1 MERHLAAV
9 MIADVVGYGRLSQTD
24 EEGTRARFGALLQA
38 IFEPKI
44 AEHHG
49 RLVKTMGDGLLVEFP
64 SVVNAL
70 RCAVDVQRAI
80 AEHNLGQPPGRKLEF
95 RIGINLGD
103 VIVENGDIHGDGV
116 NIAARLQA
124 LAAPGGIVISGAAY
138 DQVKNRLEIGYES
151 LGERRVKNVLEPV
164 RIYNV
169 LTDVNRRRSFP
180 SARDWQWPALAA
192 LAIILLLA
200 AGLFGWQR
208 LKDSPAGQPARTPP
222 PVAALGPS
230 LVVLPFDNLSDDK
243 QQGYLADGI
252 TEDLTTEL
260 ARLPG
265 LFVISR
271 NAAFS
276 YRGKNVPPPKIAEE
290 LGVKY
295 LLEGSIRRN
304 DNDVRINAQLIDGKT
319 GGHLWANRFDGNWSQ
334 VFALQDKVLDEIVSA
349 LKLQLISGPKIA
361 ETPGGTNVPAAYDL
375 YLQGYGIDYGKN
387 PEKAAALFKQAVAL
401 DPNFGQ
407 AWAELAWIHW
417 MNKGIEA
424 KESALGV
431 SDAEMGSKIKELMKE
446 AAKNPSS
453 SYYQLMADLNLWQR
467 RSSDAI
473 ANAARAVALN
483 PSDQYGQEEMSIAL
497 ALSGRTAEA
506 ADYLK
511 AAERVDPKP
520 TAYRYFLEGVIAFGE
535 DRMVDAVAS
544 LSKASPQELMTD
556 SIRRQRLYLLV
567 AANALLGRMDDA
579 AAARKELEQLASIPS
594 AHHAI
599 HNLPFEQKADMDRM
613 REGLSK
619 AGVPRFAL
627 SFPDEDRLNG
637 EQIRSLVFGHTLRGK
652 QTVPAEEPYFRQTT
666 LDGRA
671 TTTIGSSFSESGMS
685 SVQGDMLCTLWD
697 SDVEVTCLAFFRN
710 PGGTAQQQDEFV
722 LLAPSGRVVKFSQ
735 ER

>member
-9 MIADVVGYGRLSQTD
+9 MMADVVGYGRLSQAD
-24 EEGTRARFGALLQA
+24 EEGTRTRFGALLQA

-80 AEHNLGQPPGRKLEF
+80 AEHNLGQPPGQKLEF

-116 NIAARLQA
+116 NIAARLQT
-124 LAAPGGIVISGAAY
+124 LAAAGGIVISGAAY
-138 DQVKNRLEIGYES
+138 DQVKNRLEIGYQS
-151 LGERRVKNVLEPV
+151 LGERRVKNVLEPIRV
-164 RIYNV
+164 YNV
-169 LTDVNRRRSFP
+169 LTDVSRRRSLP
-180 SARDWQWPALAA
+180 LAWHRQWPALAA
-192 LAIILLLA
+192 IAIILLA
-200 AGLFGWQR
+200 AGALAWQR
-208 LKDSPAGQPARTPP
+208 MNAPPASLSTTAPQPQ
-222 PVAALGPS
+222 AALKPS

-243 QQGYLADGI
+243 QQSYLADGM

-276 YRGKNVPPPKIAEE
+276 YRGKNIAPAKIAEE

-334 VFALQDKVLDEIVSA
+334 VFALQDKVLDQIVSA

-375 YLQGYGIDYGKN
+375 YLQGYGTDYAKD
-387 PEKAAALFKQAVAL
+387 PEKAASLFRQAVAL

-407 AWAELAWIHW
+407 AWAELAWIYW
-417 MNKGIEA
+417 MNKGIKA
-424 KESALGV
+424 KETALGV
-431 SDAEMGSKIKELMKE
+431 AEDEMGSKIKELMKE
-446 AAKNPSS
+446 AARNPSS
-453 SYYQLMADLNLWQR
+453 SYYQLIADLNLWQR

-473 ANAARAVALN
+473 TNAARAIALN

-506 ADYLK
+506 TDYLK

-520 TAYRYFLEGVIAFGE
+520 TAYRYFLAGVIAFAEG
-535 DRMVDAVAS
+535 RIADAVAS
-544 LSKASPQELMTD
+544 LSKANPDELY
-556 SIRRQRLYLLV
+556 SEGNKRQRLYLLV
-567 AANALLGRMDDA
+567 AANALLGRTDDA
-579 AAARKELEQLASIPS
+579 AAAKKELEQLESSPS
-594 AHHAI
+594 AHRAM

-619 AGVPRFAL
+619 AGVPRFAMNL
-627 SFPDEDRLNG
+627 RDEDRLNG

-652 QTVPAEEPYFRQTT
+652 QTAPTEEPYFRETS
-666 LDGRA
+666 LDGQARA
-671 TTTIGSSFSESGMS
+671 TIGSSFSETGTST
-685 SVQGDMLCTLWD
+685 VHGDTLCTLWD
-697 SDVEVTCLAFFRN
+697 SDVEVTCLALFRN
-710 PGGTAQQQDEFV
+710 PGGTAEQQDEFS
-722 LLAPSGRVVKFSQ
+722 LLAPSGLLIKFSQ
-735 ER
+735 EK

>member
-9 MIADVVGYGRLSQTD
+9 MMADVAGYTRLSQTD

-38 IFEPKI
+38 ILEPKI
-44 AEHHG
+44 VEHHG

-80 AEHNLGQPPGRKLEF
+80 AEHNLGQLPGHKLEF

-116 NIAARLQA
+116 NIAARLQT

-138 DQVKNRLEIGYES
+138 DQVKNRLEIGYQN

-164 RIYNV
+164 RVYNV
-169 LTDVNRRRSFP
+169 LTDVNRRQSFLP
-180 SARDWQWPALAA
+180 AWRQQWPTLTAI
-192 LAIILLLA
+192 AIILVA

-208 LKDSPAGQPARTPP
+208 INGPPASLPAPAAQPA
-222 PVAALGPS
+222 AALKPS

-260 ARLPG
+260 ARIPS

-276 YRGKNVPPPKIAEE
+276 YRGKNVTPPQIAQE

-295 LLEGSIRRN
+295 VLEGSIRRN

-319 GGHLWANRFDGNWSQ
+319 GGHLWANRFDGDWSQ
-334 VFALQDKVLDEIVSA
+334 VFSLQDKVLDEIVSA
-349 LKLQLISGPKIA
+349 LKLQLIAGPKMA
-361 ETPGGTNVPAAYDL
+361 ETPGGTDMPAAYDL
-375 YLQGYGIDYGKN
+375 YLQGYGTDYGKN

-401 DPNFGQ
+401 DPSFGQ
-407 AWAELAWIHW
+407 AWAELAWIYW
-417 MNKGIEA
+417 MNKGSKTKQA
-424 KESALGV
+424 ALGV
-431 SDAEMGSKIKELMKE
+431 ADDAMGGKIKELMKE

-453 SYYQLMADLNLWQR
+453 PYYQLVADLNLWQR
-467 RSSDAI
+467 RSADAI
-473 ANAARAVALN
+473 ANAARAIALN

-506 ADYLK
+506 TDSLK

-520 TAYRYFLEGVIAFGE
+520 TAYRYVLAGVIAFVEG
-535 DRMVDAVAS
+535 RIADAVAS
-544 LSKASPQELMTD
+544 LNKADPEGLDNDGTK
-556 SIRRQRLYLLV
+556 RQRLYLLV
-567 AANALLGRMDDA
+567 AANGLLGRMDDA
-579 AAARKELEQLASIPS
+579 AAAKKELEQLEAGPS
-594 AHHAI
+594 AHRAM
-599 HNLPFEQKADMDRM
+599 HNLPFDRKADMDRM
-613 REGLSK
+613 RDGLIK
-619 AGVPRFAL
+619 GGMPRYAVDL
-627 SFPDEDRLNG
+627 RDEDRLNG
-637 EQIRSLVFGHTLRGK
+637 EQIRSLVFGHTLHGK
-652 QTVPAEEPYFRQTT
+652 QTAPTEESYFRETSPEGQA
-666 LDGRA
+666 R
-671 TTTIGSSFSESGMS
+671 TTIGSSFSETGTST
-685 SVQGDMLCTLWD
+685 VNGDTLCTLWD
-697 SDVEVTCLAFFRN
+697 SDVEVTCLMFFRN
-710 PGGTAQQQDEFV
+710 PGGTAAQQDEFI
-722 LLAPSGRVVKFSQ
+722 LLSPSGTLIKFSQ
-735 ER
+735 EK

>member
-1 MERHLAAV
+1 
-9 MIADVVGYGRLSQTD
+9 LSQAD
-24 EEGTRARFGALLQA
+24 EEGTRARFGTLLQA

-80 AEHNLGQPPGRKLEF
+80 AEHNLGQPPGQKLEF

-116 NIAARLQA
+116 NIAARLQT
-124 LAAPGGIVISGAAY
+124 LAAAGGIVISGAAY
-138 DQVKNRLEIGYES
+138 DQVKNRLEIGYQS
-151 LGERRVKNVLEPV
+151 LGERRVKNVLEPIRV
-164 RIYNV
+164 YNV
-169 LTDVNRRRSFP
+169 LTEVNRRRSLP
-180 SARDWQWPALAA
+180 LAWHRQWPALAA
-192 LAIILLLA
+192 IAIILLA
-200 AGLFGWQR
+200 AGALGWQR
-208 LKDSPAGQPARTPP
+208 MKEPPASLPARTPQQET
-222 PVAALGPS
+222 ALKPS

-243 QQGYLADGI
+243 QQSYLADGM

-276 YRGKNVPPPKIAEE
+276 YRGKNIAPAKIAEE

-319 GGHLWANRFDGNWSQ
+319 GGHLWANRFDGKWSE
-334 VFALQDKVLDEIVSA
+334 VFWLQDKVLDQIVSA

-361 ETPGGTNVPAAYDL
+361 ETPGGTNMPAAYDL
-375 YLQGYGIDYGKN
+375 YLQGYGTDYAKD
-387 PEKAAALFKQAVAL
+387 PEKAASLFRQAVAL
-401 DPNFGQ
+401 DPDFGQ
-407 AWAELAWIHW
+407 AWAELAWIYW
-417 MNKGIEA
+417 MNKGIKTKEA
-424 KESALGV
+424 ALGV
-431 SDAEMGSKIKELMKE
+431 ADDEMGSKIKELMKE
-446 AAKNPSS
+446 AARNPSS
-453 SYYQLMADLNLWQR
+453 SYYQLIADLNLWQR

-473 ANAARAVALN
+473 TNAARAFALN

-497 ALSGRTAEA
+497 TLSGRTAEA
-506 ADYLK
+506 TDYLK

-520 TAYRYFLEGVIAFGE
+520 TAYRYFLAGVIAFAEG
-535 DRMVDAVAS
+535 RIADAVAS
-544 LSKASPQELMTD
+544 LSKANPDELY
-556 SIRRQRLYLLV
+556 SEGNKRQRLYLLV
-567 AANALLGRMDDA
+567 AANALLGRTEDA
-579 AAARKELEQLASIPS
+579 AKAKKELEQLASIPS
-594 AHHAI
+594 AHHAM

-619 AGVPRFAL
+619 AGVPRFAVSL
-627 SFPDEDRLNG
+627 PDEERLNG

-652 QTVPAEEPYFRQTT
+652 QTAPTEEPYFRETT

-671 TTTIGSSFSESGMS
+671 RTTIGSSFSESGMS
-685 SVQGDMLCTLWD
+685 TVQGDMLCTLWD

-710 PGGTAQQQDEFV
+710 PGGTAEQQDEFS
-722 LLAPSGRVVKFSQ
+722 LLAPSGLLVKFSQ
-735 ER
+735 EK

>member
-1 MERHLAAV
+1 
-9 MIADVVGYGRLSQTD
+9 
-24 EEGTRARFGALLQA
+24 
-38 IFEPKI
+38 
-44 AEHHG
+44 
-49 RLVKTMGDGLLVEFP
+49 
-64 SVVNAL
+64 
-70 RCAVDVQRAI
+70 
-80 AEHNLGQPPGRKLEF
+80 
-95 RIGINLGD
+95 
-103 VIVENGDIHGDGV
+103 
-116 NIAARLQA
+116 
-124 LAAPGGIVISGAAY
+124 
-138 DQVKNRLEIGYES
+138 
-151 LGERRVKNVLEPV
+151 VLEPV

-180 SARDWQWPALAA
+180 SPWHRQWPALAA
-192 LAIILLLA
+192 LAIILLA

-208 LKDSPAGQPARTPP
+208 LTGPPAGQPARTPP

-243 QQGYLADGI
+243 QQGYLADGM

-276 YRGKNVPPPKIAEE
+276 YRGKDIAPSKIAEE

-334 VFALQDKVLDEIVSA
+334 VFALQDKVLDQIVSA
-349 LKLQLISGPKIA
+349 LKLQLISGPRIA
-361 ETPGGTNVPAAYDL
+361 ESPGGTNVPAAYDL
-375 YLQGYGIDYGKN
+375 YLQGYGIDYGKD
-387 PEKAAALFKQAVAL
+387 PQKAVSLFKQAVAL

-407 AWAELAWIHW
+407 AWAELAWIYW

-424 KESALGV
+424 KEAALGV
-431 SDAEMGSKIKELMKE
+431 SDDEMGGKIKELMKE

-467 RSSDAI
+467 RSGDAI
-473 ANAARAVALN
+473 ANAARAIALN

-520 TAYRYFLEGVIAFGE
+520 TAYRYLLEGVIAFGE

-544 LSKASPQELMTD
+544 LNKANPQELTTD
-556 SIRRQRLYLLV
+556 HIRRQRLYLLV

-579 AAARKELEQLASIPS
+579 AKAKKELEQLASNPS
-594 AHHAI
+594 AHDAM
-599 HNLPFEQKADMDRM
+599 HNLPFEQRADMDRM
-613 REGLSK
+613 REGLSQ

-627 SFPDEDRLNG
+627 SIPDEDRLNG

-652 QTVPAEEPYFRQTT
+652 QTVPAEEPYFRETT
-666 LDGRA
+666 PDGRA
-671 TTTIGSSFSESGMS
+671 RTTIGSSFSESGMS

-710 PGGTAQQQDEFV
+710 PGGTAEQQDEFV

>member
-1 MERHLAAV
+1 LERHLAAV
-9 MIADVVGYGRLSQTD
+9 MIADVVGYGRLSQAD
-24 EEGTRARFGALLQA
+24 EEGTRTRFGALLQA

-80 AEHNLGQPPGRKLEF
+80 AEHNLGQPAGQKLEF

-116 NIAARLQA
+116 NIAARLQT

-138 DQVKNRLEIGYES
+138 DQVKNRLEIGYEN

-164 RIYNV
+164 RVYSV
-169 LTDVNRRRSFP
+169 LTEINRSRPLPQAWRR
-180 SARDWQWPALAA
+180 QWPALAA
-192 LAIILLLA
+192 IAIILLA

-208 LKDSPAGQPARTPP
+208 INGPPASPPAAASRTIAELK
-222 PVAALGPS
+222 PS
-230 LVVLPFDNLSDDK
+230 LVVLPFDNLSNDK

-260 ARLPG
+260 ARVPG

-276 YRGKNVPPPKIAEE
+276 YRGKNLAPSKITEE

-304 DNDVRINAQLIDGKT
+304 GDDVRINAQLIDGKT
-319 GGHLWANRFDGNWSQ
+319 GGHLWANRFDGSWSQ
-334 VFALQDKVLDEIVSA
+334 VFSLQDKVLDQIVSA

-361 ETPGGTNVPAAYDL
+361 EAPGGTDVPAAYDL
-375 YLQGYGIDYGKN
+375 YLKGYGTDYGKD
-387 PEKAAALFKQAVAL
+387 PGKAASLFREAITL

-407 AWAELAWIHW
+407 AWAELAWIYW
-417 MNKGIEA
+417 MNKGIKA
-424 KESALGV
+424 KEAALGV
-431 SDAEMGSKIKELMKE
+431 SDEEMGSKIKELMKE

-467 RSSDAI
+467 RSGDAI
-473 ANAARAVALN
+473 TSAARAIALN

-511 AAERVDPKP
+511 AAERVDPTP
-520 TAYRYFLEGVIAFGE
+520 TAYRYLLEGVIAFAEG
-535 DRMVDAVAS
+535 RMDDAVAA
-544 LSKASPQELMTD
+544 LGKADPQELTTD
-556 SIRRQRLYLLV
+556 HIRKQRLYLLV
-567 AANALLGRMDDA
+567 AANGLLGRMEGA
-579 AAARKELEQLASIPS
+579 AQARKELEQLAGNPT
-594 AHHAI
+594 AHQAM

-619 AGVPRFAL
+619 AGVPRFAVSL
-627 SFPDEDRLNG
+627 GEEDRLNG

-652 QTVPAEEPYFRQTT
+652 QVAPTEESYFRETA

-671 TTTIGSSFSESGMS
+671 RTTIGSSFSETGTST
-685 SVQGDMLCTLWD
+685 VQGDMLCTLWD
-697 SDVEVTCLAFFRN
+697 SDVEVTCLALFRN
-710 PGGTAQQQDEFV
+710 PGGTPEQQDAFV
-722 LLAPSGRVVKFSQ
+722 LLAPSGSHVKFSQ
-735 ER
+735 EK